1 MRILHYV
8 ELYPVR
14 SETFIKNLIT
24 QIGKKGINNSLII
37 HYATKEISESNID
50 YQLIAY
56 RRNIQH
62 FFRNRL
68 FRYRKI
74 NNHKFLSEIKNVN
87 PDIIHA
93 HFGPNG
99 IRMYQ
104 YLKKKNIS
112 TPLIISLHGTDLI
125 NINENKIL
133 KRILRGILKNN
144 RVFIIVPSKFLFES
158 VLSLGGAP
166 ERIHIIPSAV
176 NKMFENNRVERAP
189 NEFRITNI
197 GRFIPIKGQLNLIE
211 AFFQVSEKYPKIK
224 MKIVGYGQLESV
236 LKEQVTR
243 LGISNQVEIICSAD
257 QNQVRDILNE
267 TDLYIQPSILGSS
280 GEQEA
285 LGLSVLEAQM
295 SGCPCIVSKIGGL
308 PETIENNLTG
318 TLVEPASVQELTSA
332 IIRYI
337 EDESLWISHA
347 TNSKLNAMQKFRE
360 FKVYQQVIDLYA
372 DIIRTP

>member
-224 MKIVGYGQLESV
+224 MKLVGYGQLESV

-257 QNQVRDILNE
+257 QNQVREILNE

>member
-1 MRILHYV
+1 
-8 ELYPVR
+8 
-14 SETFIKNLIT
+14 
-24 QIGKKGINNSLII
+24 
-37 HYATKEISESNID
+37 
-50 YQLIAY
+50 
-56 RRNIQH
+56 
-62 FFRNRL
+62 
-68 FRYRKI
+68 
-74 NNHKFLSEIKNVN
+74 
-87 PDIIHA
+87 
-93 HFGPNG
+93 
-99 IRMYQ
+99 MYQ